1 MAGSRL
7 TPTLGRHRGPAA
19 AAVADMAVDM
29 AAVTRVAV
37 ALAAG
42 EAAEVEVDEADAV
55 DGMGVVVDEM
65 EDAAVAVGVVA
76 VAGTVDVAVAAE
88 VSSRGCPSTRPV
100 VAVEPRSPLID
111 LDCNCKITMIRLED
125 EHSKSVDDDYVIQGP
140 IRFVRF
146 P

>member
-42 EAAEVEVDEADAV
+42 EAAVDEAAAG

-65 EDAAVAVGVVA
+65 EDAAVAAGVVA

>member
-7 TPTLGRHRGPAA
+7 TPTLGRHRGP

-42 EAAEVEVDEADAV
+42 EAAVDEAAAG

-65 EDAAVAVGVVA
+65 EDAAVAAGVVA

-111 LDCNCKITMIRLED
+111 IDCNCKITMIRLED